1 MFDFNGDG
9 AAEVVYN
16 DECYFHV
23 YDGATGGLYLA
34 LPSLSRTII
43 ENPVVSDVD
52 NDGNAQRVPVK
63 LGKAS
68 VDRIVVLAGLEP
80 GERVIVSDVA
90 QYARYDR
97 LNVE

>member
-1 MFDFNGDG
+1 
-9 AAEVVYN
+9 
-16 DECYFHV
+16 
-23 YDGATGGLYLA
+23 
-34 LPSLSRTII
+34 
-43 ENPVVSDVD
+43 
-52 NDGNAQRVPVK
+52 VK

-68 VDRIVVLAGLEP
+68 VDRIVVLAGLSP